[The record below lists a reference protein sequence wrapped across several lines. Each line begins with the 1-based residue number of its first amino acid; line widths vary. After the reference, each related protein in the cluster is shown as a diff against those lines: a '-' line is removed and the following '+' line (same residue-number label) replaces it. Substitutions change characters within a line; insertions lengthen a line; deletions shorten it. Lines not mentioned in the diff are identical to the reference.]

1 MYWTIWCFFLMIRR
15 PPRSAL
21 FPYTTL
27 FRSERDPGR
36 LPHGANGVDL
46 VLECTG
52 FFTDREKAGAHL
64 TAGAKKVLISAPAK
78 GVDLTVVYGVNHD
91 RIAAEHSIVSNA
103 SCTTNCLAPVAK
115 VLNDAIG
122 IERGLM
128 TTIHAYTNDQKILDQ
143 IHSDKRRARAA
154 AMSIIPTTTGAAR
167 AVGEVLPE
175 LKGKLDGSA
184 IRVPTPNV
192 KIGRAHV

>member
-36 LPHGANGVDL
+36 LPHGDNDVDL

-64 TAGAKKVLISAPAK
+64 TAGARKVLISAPAK
-78 GVDLTVVYGVNHD
+78 GDRKSTRLNSSHANISYAVFCLKKKYAPALTQ
-91 RIAAEHSIVSNA
+91 S
-103 SCTTNCLAPVAK
+103 
-115 VLNDAIG
+115 
-122 IERGLM
+122 
-128 TTIHAYTNDQKILDQ
+128 
-143 IHSDKRRARAA
+143 
-154 AMSIIPTTTGAAR
+154 PT
-167 AVGEVLPE
+167 
-175 LKGKLDGSA
+175 
-184 IRVPTPNV
+184 
-192 KIGRAHV
+192 